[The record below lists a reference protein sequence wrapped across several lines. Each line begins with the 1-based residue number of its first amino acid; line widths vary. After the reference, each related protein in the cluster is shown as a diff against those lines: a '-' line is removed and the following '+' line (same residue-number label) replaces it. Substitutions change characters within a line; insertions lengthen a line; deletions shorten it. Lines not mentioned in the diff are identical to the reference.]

1 MFDLGEARTLL
12 DSIDISK
19 LIGLMVYSF
28 VPRRGGARH
37 GGRGCLHAE
46 PPALV
51 RLREKGGRRRVPCY
65 PTLQEYRAAY
75 LDGADLR
82 EDPKGPLFRAI
93 GQGTVKLLGDK
104 ANRGVL
110 QPIVITRLSSQERPT
125 CAT

>member
-1 MFDLGEARTLL
+1 MSRHTFVFDLGEARTLL

-51 RLREKGGRRRVPCY
+51 RLREKGGMRHVC
-65 PTLQEYRAAY
+65 RATPLSKNTAPLISMAQTY
-75 LDGADLR
+75 AR
-82 EDPKGPLFRAI
+82 IPKGRCFARS
-93 GQGTVKLLGDK
+93 GKEQSSSWGTKLIEECYS
-104 ANRGVL
+104 R
-110 QPIVITRLSSQERPT
+110 S
-125 CAT
+125 